1 MRLIAEDM
9 GRYLQEWV
17 YARVVGRIPAETEAD
32 AEDYSSLV

>member
-17 YARVVGRIPAETEAD
+17 CVRAEGRIPAETVDDVEN
-32 AEDYSSLV
+32 YSS